1 MNREIIIVLGKTG
14 QGKSVWTRKF
24 LEPNNRLFMFDPL
37 MDTEVQYISKDDL
50 LMMHDQGNFQIG
62 RKFRVGFYNQEDLDL
77 LGSMA
82 FMSKSCWLGI
92 EECANAFPYGN
103 HVTDAWLRECVF
115 LGRHREVSMV
125 LTAQR
130 AQSIPIIVRS
140 QASRIVSFCQQE
152 GRDMNWLYDYFGSR
166 ANEISSL
173 DKLECLDAVNG
184 DVSRYKIPLPGHVIK
199 KEAEFYDKYQNQ
211 DKTPENKEEIVE
223 ENTGQFDS
231 SD

>member
-24 LEPNNRLFMFDPL
+24 LEQNFRLFMFDPL
-37 MDTEVQYISKDDL
+37 MDTEVSYMSIDDL
-50 LMMHDQGNFQIG
+50 LTRYDQGEFQLG

-82 FMSKSCWLGI
+82 FMTKQCWLGI
-92 EECANAFPYGN
+92 EEAAVAFPYGN
-103 HVTDAWLRECVF
+103 HVTEQWLKECIF
-115 LGRHREVSMV
+115 LGRHREVSML

-130 AQSIPIIVRS
+130 AQSIPIVVRS
-140 QASRIVSFCQQE
+140 QATRIISFCQQE

-173 DKLECLDAVNG
+173 NKLECLDAING
-184 DVSRYKIPLPGHVIK
+184 EVSRYHLALPGQKRDILPEKEAISYPGSKKIP
-199 KEAEFYDKYQNQ
+199 ENQ
-211 DKTPENKEEIVE
+211 PENVDEFNLQKDE
-223 ENTGQFDS
+223 D
-231 SD
+231 